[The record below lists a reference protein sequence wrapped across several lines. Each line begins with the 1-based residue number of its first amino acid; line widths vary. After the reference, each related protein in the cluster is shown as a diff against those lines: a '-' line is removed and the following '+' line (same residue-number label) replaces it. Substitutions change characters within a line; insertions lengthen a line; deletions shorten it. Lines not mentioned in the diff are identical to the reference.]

1 MLIYNHFLDWGCNEM
16 APKVDID
23 EVLELSHN
31 LKEYTE
37 KTEVNLNDIKQAIYK
52 IQSMDSFSGKA
63 ASNAK
68 TYFSEIHLTLL
79 DSFSKLFIIM
89 NADLEKHLSEFQ
101 SSVDTSPAARINS
114 NYLLDTKDNVETT
127 YEQLEKEH
135 QSIIDT
141 INSVLDISNVSKP
154 DFASVTNDNQEV
166 SKSLADLNEKLETY
180 TATEVDSDIEELLY
194 HIKLTIDRA
203 GTTKGEK
210 RFTNYVNT
218 LDINGLP
225 VLKEHVS
232 AYRKEQLLTGRNLPY
247 SIKVNNEGSDGS
259 GIVKWEKNNME
270 VSQGKSV
277 DYKTLGIQPSS
288 IELNGHQI
296 NYTIED
302 GDFMIFKDNPN
313 LHYYT
318 QDAEQ
323 GKINFRIA
331 EGTKFATNVTAS
343 LTLARVGL
351 FAGEK
356 VKSVKKALNKLDNTN
371 APYIKQFSSFAGSYY
386 IQSNIPY
393 WKEIVGAP
401 IPTAGT
407 KEIILYISDDE
418 GENWDGRVR
427 FVISPDGEVS
437 YKIFKERES

>member
-1 MLIYNHFLDWGCNEM
+1 M
-16 APKVDID
+16 AHKVDID

-37 KTEVNLNDIKQAIYK
+37 KTEGNLNDIKQAIYK
-52 IQSMDSFSGKA
+52 IQSMDSFTGKA

-68 TYFSEIHLTLL
+68 NYFSDIHLTLL
-79 DSFSKLFIIM
+79 DSFSKLFMKM
-89 NADLEKHLSEFQ
+89 NTDLEKHLSEFQ
-101 SSVDTSPAARINS
+101 SNVDASPAARIDS
-114 NYLLDTKDNVETT
+114 NYLLDTKESVETT
-127 YEQLEKEH
+127 YEKLEKES
-135 QSIIDT
+135 QSINNTID
-141 INSVLDISNVSKP
+141 SVLDISNVSKP
-154 DFASVTNDNQEV
+154 DFALVTSDKQEA
-166 SKSLADLNEKLETY
+166 SKSLTDLNDKLETY
-180 TATEVDSDIEELLY
+180 TTTEVDSDIEELLH

-203 GTTKGEK
+203 GSTKGEQ
-210 RFTNYVNT
+210 RFTNYVNI

-225 VLKEHVS
+225 VLKEHVNS
-232 AYRKEQLLTGRNLPY
+232 YREEQLLAGRNLPY
-247 SIKVNNEGSDGS
+247 LEYNPSVKVSDEGSDGS

-277 DYKTLGIQPSS
+277 DYEALGIQPSS

-296 NYTIED
+296 NYTIHNED
-302 GDFMIFKDNPN
+302 FIVFKDNPK

-323 GKINFRIA
+323 GKINFRMA
-331 EGTKFATNVTAS
+331 EGTKFAANVTAS
-343 LTLARVGL
+343 LSLSRVGL

-371 APYIKQFSSFAGSYY
+371 VPYIKQFSSFAGSYY